1 MQSLATGASERLVR
15 RRFTMRLLVWCA
27 LIAALAPAAIAQTP
41 AADRLKIGPV
51 ALTLGLPEKEALGA
65 LEHHYRVE
73 RARGEGDNWA
83 VMERNGETVALIS
96 FSGGKL
102 NRVAKSWYLTGGRD
116 AAGLA
121 GQLYSLTERFTD
133 EGRTQC
139 TLSAKPYR
147 TSGVEGQ
154 IVTLACGSKSIQ
166 INRSQMKGGGYA
178 TSLREVLQ

>member
-1 MQSLATGASERLVR
+1 MRLVVW
-15 RRFTMRLLVWCA
+15 FALV
-27 LIAALAPAAIAQTP
+27 AALLPAAIAQTP
-41 AADRLKIGPV
+41 APDQLKIGSV
-51 ALTLGLPEKEALGA
+51 ALALGMPEKAALGA

-102 NRVAKSWYLTGGRD
+102 NRAAKSWYLTGGRD

-121 GQLYSLTERFTD
+121 GQLYSLAEQFTD

-147 TSGVEGQ
+147 AGGVEGR
-154 IVTLACGSKSIQ
+154 IVTLACGAKSIQ
-166 INRSQMKGGGYA
+166 INRSEMKGGGYA

>member
-1 MQSLATGASERLVR
+1 MRLVVLSA
-15 RRFTMRLLVWCA
+15 LLA
-27 LIAALAPAAIAQTP
+27 MLGPAAVAQVPPT
-41 AADRLKIGPV
+41 DQLKIGPV
-51 ALTLGLPEKEALGA
+51 ALTLGMPEKAALEA

-83 VMERNGETVALIS
+83 VMERKGETIALIS
-96 FSGGKL
+96 FGDGKL
-102 NRVAKSWYLTGGRD
+102 NRAAKSWYLTGGRD

-121 GQLYSLTERFTD
+121 GQLYSLAEQFTD

-147 TSGVEGQ
+147 TGGVEGR
-154 IVTLACGSKSIQ
+154 IVTLVCGAKSIQ
-166 INRSQMKGGGYA
+166 INRSQLKDGGYA